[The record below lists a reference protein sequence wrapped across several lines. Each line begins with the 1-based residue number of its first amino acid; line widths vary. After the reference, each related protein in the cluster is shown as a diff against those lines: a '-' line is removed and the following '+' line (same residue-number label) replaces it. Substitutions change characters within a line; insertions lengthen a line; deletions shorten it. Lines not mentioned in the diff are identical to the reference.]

1 MDRTKWI
8 HIRVT
13 EAEHSAWQALAQ
25 AHKQTVSDLIR
36 SRIGECQPV
45 GRSPKRRQRLARQ
58 TDPALLRE
66 LARIGNN
73 LNQVARW
80 ANTYKSASESVAVCT
95 HLLAIERTL
104 RQLYDLQLAPIDF
117 ADDQSVDQGVLNCRA
132 KSACEAAHVH

>member
-13 EAEHSAWQALAQ
+13 EAERSAWQALAQ
-25 AHKQTVSDLIR
+25 AHKQTVADLIR
-36 SRIGECQPV
+36 SRIGNCQPV
-45 GRSPKRRQRLARQ
+45 GRSPRRRQRLTRQ
-58 TDPALLRE
+58 ADPALLRE

-104 RQLYDLQLAPIDF
+104 RQLYDLQLKPVDI
-117 ADDQSVDQGVLNCRA
+117 ADDQSIDKGMLNRRT
-132 KSACEAAHVH
+132 KSACEAVHVH